1 MLPAT
6 SQGPTASGLRSSRA
20 PTRRPG
26 LESAGSKAQ
35 NSTGASRQC
44 SAPARRAARR
54 AAASPQPAAA
64 ASQQPAAAAAVL
76 GVVSMADLAAQ
87 LEAIEKIS
95 THAQKME
102 EYKRL
107 AEKLFAAPDMG
118 QLTHFL
124 ARLAEDPPPQ
134 GEAVPTM
141 ISRQVLQDFNNLL
154 FAPGVGL
161 SRAQVKELGNLCLTK
176 LRARLSSFE
185 EQFSAVSEKMADIL
199 QEEEDWKG
207 AAELLSRIPLTSS
220 QRNISEDYKA
230 KMYVRIAMLYLEDD
244 DEVNAEIYVGRSHVI
259 IGKAEFK
266 NLEVKFQHQACRAR
280 IYDAK
285 RKFQDAARHY
295 YELSQVGK
303 ATVVAIMGEE
313 AARQANL
320 DEVIEAQNLDALT
333 KAAICAILAPA
344 GPERSRIL
352 TMLYKDERT
361 QKISTF
367 SMMQKIYMERVVRA
381 PEIKE
386 FEKSLRPHQMAVTA
400 DGLTVLQKAMIEH
413 NLFAAA
419 KMYNNITFVE
429 LGFFLHVEPDKAEK
443 IARNMILEDRI
454 AGSIDQIDGM
464 IYFSQGSGALSH
476 WDGEISG
483 ACMAVNEISQY
494 IADHHPSFVFAVE

>member
-1 MLPAT
+1 ML
-6 SQGPTASGLRSSRA
+6 L
-20 PTRRPG
+20 
-26 LESAGSKAQ
+26 
-35 NSTGASRQC
+35 
-44 SAPARRAARR
+44 
-54 AAASPQPAAA
+54 
-64 ASQQPAAAAAVL
+64 
-76 GVVSMADLAAQ
+76 SMADLGAQ
-87 LEAIEKIS
+87 LDAIEKIS
-95 THAQKME
+95 THAQKVDE
-102 EYKRL
+102 FKKLTER
-107 AEKLFAAPDMG
+107 LFAAPDMG

-124 ARLAEDPPPQ
+124 SRLADDPPPHG

-141 ISRQVLQDFNNLL
+141 ISRQVLQDFSTLL
-154 FAPGVGL
+154 FAKEKRL
-161 SRAQVKELGNLCLTK
+161 SSAQVKELGNLCLSK

-185 EQFSAVSEKMADIL
+185 EQFSTVSEQMADIL
-199 QEEEDWKG
+199 QAEEDWKG

-220 QRNISEDYKA
+220 QRNISEEYKA
-230 KMYVRIAMLYLEDD
+230 KMYVRIAMLYLEDE
-244 DEVNAEIYVGRSHVI
+244 DETNAEVFVGRSHVI
-259 IGKAEFK
+259 IGMSEFK

-285 RKFQDAARHY
+285 RKFHDAARHY

-303 ATVVAIMGEE
+303 ATVMAIMGQD
-313 AARQANL
+313 AASQANL

-344 GPERSRIL
+344 GPERSRML
-352 TMLYKDERT
+352 AMLYKDERT
-361 QKISTF
+361 QKIPPF
-367 SMMQKIYMERVVRA
+367 LMMQKIYMERVVRA

-386 FEKSLRPHQMAVTA
+386 FEQLLRPHQMALTA

-419 KMYNNITFVE
+419 KLYNNITFVE
-429 LGFFLHVEPDKAEK
+429 LGFFLQVDPDKAEK

-464 IYFSQGSGALSH
+464 IYFTQGSGALSH

-494 IADHHPSFVFAVE
+494 IGEWHPTFVCAVE

>member
-1 MLPAT
+1 MQEGPAPAT
-6 SQGPTASGLRSSRA
+6 RL
-20 PTRRPG
+20 
-26 LESAGSKAQ
+26 
-35 NSTGASRQC
+35 
-44 SAPARRAARR
+44 ARI
-54 AAASPQPAAA
+54 S
-64 ASQQPAAAAAVL
+64 
-76 GVVSMADLAAQ
+76 SMADLAAQ
-87 LEAIEKIS
+87 FDAIEKIS
-95 THAQKME
+95 THAQKVE
-102 EYKRL
+102 EYKKL
-107 AEKLFAAPDMG
+107 AERLFSAPDIG
-118 QLTHFL
+118 QLTYFL
-124 ARLAEDPPPQ
+124 SRLCEDPPQQ

-161 SRAQVKELGNLCLTK
+161 SPAQVKELGNLCLTK

-199 QEEEDWKG
+199 QGEEDWKG

-220 QRNISEDYKA
+220 QRNIPDDYKA

-244 DEVNAEIYVGRSHVI
+244 DEVAAETFVGRSHVI
-259 IGKAEFK
+259 IGKSEFQ
-266 NLEVKFQHQACRAR
+266 NAEVKFQHQACRAR

-303 ATVVAIMGEE
+303 ATVIAIMGE
-313 AARQANL
+313 AAASQDNL
-320 DEVIEAQNLDALT
+320 DEIIEAQNLDALT

-352 TMLYKDERT
+352 AMLYKDERT
-361 QKISTF
+361 QKIPNF
-367 SMMQKIYMERVVRA
+367 SMMEKIYMERVVRA

-386 FEKSLRPHQMAVTA
+386 FEKALRPHQMALTS

-419 KMYNNITFVE
+419 NMYNNITFVE
-429 LGFFLHVEPDKAEK
+429 LGFFLQVEPDKAEK

-464 IYFSQGSGALSH
+464 IYFSQVL
-476 WDGEISG
+476 
-483 ACMAVNEISQY
+483 CCFPLPNR
-494 IADHHPSFVFAVE
+494 

>member
-1 MLPAT
+1 
-6 SQGPTASGLRSSRA
+6 
-20 PTRRPG
+20 
-26 LESAGSKAQ
+26 
-35 NSTGASRQC
+35 
-44 SAPARRAARR
+44 
-54 AAASPQPAAA
+54 
-64 ASQQPAAAAAVL
+64 
-76 GVVSMADLAAQ
+76 MADLAAQ
-87 LEAIEKIS
+87 LDAIEKIS
-95 THAQKME
+95 THAQKVD
-102 EYKRL
+102 EYKKL
-107 AEKLFAAPDMG
+107 AERLFAAPDMG
-118 QLTHFL
+118 LLTQFL
-124 ARLAEDPPPQ
+124 VRLADDPPPQ

-141 ISRQVLQDFNNLL
+141 ISRQVLQDFSGLL
-154 FAPGVGL
+154 FAPGAKGL
-161 SRAQVKELGNLCLTK
+161 SRAQVKELGNLCLAK

-199 QEEEDWKG
+199 QDEEDWKG

-220 QRNISEDYKA
+220 QRNISDEYKA

-244 DEVNAEIYVGRSHVI
+244 DETNADVFVGRSHVI
-259 IGKAEFK
+259 IGKSEFK

-303 ATVVAIMGEE
+303 ATIMAIMGEE

-320 DEVIEAQNLDALT
+320 DETIEAQNLDALT
-333 KAAICAILAPA
+333 KASICAILAPA

-352 TMLYKDERT
+352 AMLYKDERT
-361 QKISTF
+361 QKIAPF
-367 SMMQKIYMERVVRA
+367 NMLQKIYMERVVRA

-386 FEKSLRPHQMAVTA
+386 FETLLRPHQMALTA

-429 LGFFLHVEPDKAEK
+429 LGFFLHVDPDKAEK
-443 IARNMILEDRI
+443 IARNMILEERM

-464 IYFSQGSGALSH
+464 IYFAQVVHSTNYTRSLCYARGHKHKHTPAHHCWLSLMCFPHNLFAYRALEH
-476 WDGEISG
+476 
-483 ACMAVNEISQY
+483 
-494 IADHHPSFVFAVE
+494 

>member
-1 MLPAT
+1 
-6 SQGPTASGLRSSRA
+6 
-20 PTRRPG
+20 
-26 LESAGSKAQ
+26 
-35 NSTGASRQC
+35 
-44 SAPARRAARR
+44 
-54 AAASPQPAAA
+54 
-64 ASQQPAAAAAVL
+64 
-76 GVVSMADLAAQ
+76 MADLAAQ
-87 LEAIEKIS
+87 LDVIEKIS
-95 THAQKME
+95 THAQKVE
-102 EYKRL
+102 EFKKL
-107 AEKLFAAPDMG
+107 AERLFAAPDIG

-124 ARLAEDPPPQ
+124 ARLSEDPPPQ

-141 ISRQVLQDFNNLL
+141 ISRQVLQDFTVLL

-161 SRAQVKELGNLCLTK
+161 SRAQVKELGNLLLAK
-176 LRARLSSFE
+176 LKVRLSSFE

-199 QEEEDWKG
+199 QGEEDWKG

-220 QRNISEDYKA
+220 QRHIEDEYKA

-244 DEVNAEIYVGRSHVI
+244 DETNADTFVGRSHVI
-259 IGKAEFK
+259 IGKSEFT

-303 ATVVAIMGEE
+303 ATVMAIMGEE
-313 AARQANL
+313 AASQANL

-352 TMLYKDERT
+352 AMLYKDERT
-361 QKISTF
+361 QKIATYN
-367 SMMQKIYMERVVRA
+367 MMQKIYMERVVRA
-381 PEIKE
+381 PEIKQ
-386 FEKSLRPHQMAVTA
+386 FEKSLRPHQMAITS

-429 LGFFLHVEPDKAEK
+429 LGFFLHVESDKAEK

-464 IYFSQGSGALSH
+464 IYFAQGSGALSH

-494 IADHHPSFVFAVE
+494 IADNHPQFVFAVE